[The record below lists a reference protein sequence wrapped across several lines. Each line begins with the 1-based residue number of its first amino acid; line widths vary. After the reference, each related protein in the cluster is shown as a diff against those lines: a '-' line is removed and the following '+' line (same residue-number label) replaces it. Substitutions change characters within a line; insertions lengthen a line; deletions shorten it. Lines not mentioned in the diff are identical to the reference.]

1 MLKMVLDRDTLHK
14 PPRGPVG
21 DSGDISLPLT
31 QSRHLC
37 PIHSARLSVSEGFL
51 GCAWGTGYWQCTQLA
66 PAPENTQLIWSRT
79 FEVDETGAV
88 GRVPGGEGRDWVSP
102 AGVGEDLVTGVEF

>member
-37 PIHSARLSVSEGFL
+37 PIHSASLSVSEGFL